1 MIRLKKILNESDSGK
16 FRVIDI
22 TKTFIGKLVYKTLDV
37 DYAEYHD
44 NGDVYIRIPKYMRT
58 PDFLD
63 RESEKIGNAGTG
75 KTDKQVIR
83 WIAWTLK

>member
-16 FRVIDI
+16 FRGINI
-22 TKTFIGKLVYKTLDV
+22 PETFIGKLVYKTLDV

-44 NGDVYIRIPKYMRT
+44 NGDVYIRIPQYMRT
-58 PDFLD
+58 LEYPN
-63 RESEKIGNAGTG
+63 EKEKIGNAGTG

>member
-1 MIRLKKILNESDSGK
+1 MIRLKKILNEASSGK

-22 TKTFIGKLVYKTLDV
+22 PETLIGKLVYKTLDF
-37 DYAEYHD
+37 DSAEYHD
-44 NGDVYIRIPKYMRT
+44 NGDVYIRVPQYMRT
-58 PDFLD
+58 IDTPN
-63 RESEKIGNAGTG
+63 EKERIGNAGVG